1 MGWRLARLRRARDRR
16 SRGGIAL
23 IVVIAAL
30 MILTTLVVDIDFGTR
45 VRFVAASHSRDGT
58 QAYWIA
64 NSGVSLMRLVLM
76 GNKQLNDY
84 VKSNKTI
91 QEYFSEM
98 GLPTNDLLLTY
109 LPFINTG
116 LLRMMF
122 VGGGS
127 LDEDEVRDLAA
138 GGELDEE
145 TVSESRTGGTSKF
158 KNRNFLDFEGD
169 FSVQAEGEDCKINIS
184 GLANH
189 SDPITDDPVY
199 EMLAAL
205 MSGEENEMWLRDR
218 NLRPEELIGNLA
230 DWVDAD
236 NTVASG
242 AGSYEDNYY
251 NRLDSPY
258 VAKNAAFD
266 SKQEIRLVEGWQD
279 AVFERWG
286 DKITIYGSKKIN
298 IACTDEEI
306 VKMMLRAW
314 GGVSTD
320 AEAEQVLQGLAQ
332 WKADG
337 NVVASCSDFK
347 TAVETKAG
355 ITMDED
361 FTSYCTAKNT
371 VYSVVSTG
379 SVGDVT
385 VTITAVVDQSSSTAG
400 RVKYWRVE

>member
-1 MGWRLARLRRARDRR
+1 MRGARARNRR

-23 IVVIAAL
+23 IVVTAAL

-45 VRFVAASHSRDGT
+45 VRFIAATHNRDST

-64 NSGVSLMRLVLM
+64 NSGMSLMRLVLM

-84 VKSNKTI
+84 VKSNSTLKT
-91 QEYFSEM
+91 YFAES

-122 VGGGS
+122 VGGGD
-127 LDEDEVRDLAA
+127 LDEDEVTEYAQT
-138 GGELDEE
+138 GELSEE
-145 TVSESRTGGTSKF
+145 TVQESRQGGSSKF

-169 FSVQAEGEDCKINIS
+169 FSAEANGEDCKINIS

-189 SDPITDDPVY
+189 EDPITEDPIY
-199 EMLAAL
+199 EMLEAL
-205 MSGEENEMWLRDR
+205 MSGEENEMWLRER
-218 NLRPEELIGNLA
+218 NLRPEELVGNLA
-230 DWVDAD
+230 DWVDSD
-236 NTVASG
+236 STVASG

-258 VAKNAAFD
+258 MAKNAPFD
-266 SKQEIRLVEGWQD
+266 SMDEIRLVEGWQD

-298 IACTDEEI
+298 IACTDQEVI
-306 VKMMLRAW
+306 KMMLRAW
-314 GGVSTD
+314 GGISTD
-320 AEAEQVLQGLAQ
+320 AEAEYVLQGLEQ

-337 NVVASCSDFK
+337 NVISTCNDFK
-347 TAVETKAG
+347 NAVQEKAG

-361 FTSYCTAKNT
+361 FSTYCTSKNT
-371 VYSVVSTG
+371 VYTVKSTG
-379 SVGDVT
+379 SVGDVM
-385 VTITAVVDQSSSTAG
+385 VTITAVIDQSSSDAG

>member
-1 MGWRLARLRRARDRR
+1 MRAGRARNRR

-23 IVVIAAL
+23 IVVTAAL

-45 VRFVAASHSRDGT
+45 VRFISATHSRDAT

-64 NSGVSLMRLVLM
+64 NSGMSLMRLVLM

-84 VKSNKTI
+84 VKSNSTLKT
-91 QEYFSEM
+91 YFAES

-122 VGGGS
+122 VGGGD
-127 LDEDEVRDLAA
+127 LDEDEVTEYAQT
-138 GGELDEE
+138 GELSEE
-145 TVSESRTGGTSKF
+145 TVQESRQGGSSKF

-169 FSVQAEGEDCKINIS
+169 FSAEAKGEDCKINIS

-189 SDPITDDPVY
+189 EDPITEDPVY
-199 EMLAAL
+199 EMLEAL
-205 MSGEENEMWLRDR
+205 MSGEENEMWLRER
-218 NLRPEELIGNLA
+218 NLRPEELVGNLA
-230 DWVDAD
+230 DWVDSD
-236 NTVASG
+236 TTVASG

-258 VAKNAAFD
+258 MAKNAPFD
-266 SKQEIRLVEGWQD
+266 SMEEIRLVEGWQD
-279 AVFERWG
+279 SVFERWG

-298 IACTDEEI
+298 ISCTDQEI
-306 VKMMLRAW
+306 IKMMLRAW
-314 GGVSTD
+314 GGISTD
-320 AEAEQVLQGLAQ
+320 TEAEYVLAGLEQ

-337 NVVASCSDFK
+337 NVISTCPDFK
-347 TAVETKAG
+347 NAVLEKAG

-361 FTSYCTAKNT
+361 FLTYCTNKNT
-371 VYSVVSTG
+371 VYTVKSTG
-379 SVGDVT
+379 SVGDVM
-385 VTITAVVDQSSSTAG
+385 VTITAVIDQSSSDAG